1 MKYHKPGS
9 SVMTMTEDPGFVLVW
24 LRFLRFA
31 RRENPR
37 TGYLGE

>member
-1 MKYHKPGS
+1 MKYHKPGPS
-9 SVMTMTEDPGFVLVW
+9 AIVKTKGPGFILVW